1 MQEILIGLIVALDVV
16 ALYLLLP
23 SVKQRFL
30 LALWTALLHMIFP
43 IIGFTIG
50 NMMVAFLTQWSN
62 IISSILLFFIGL
74 HLILSTQNRQINPIP
89 VSILA
94 ISASLDT
101 FSVSISFGMLNL
113 QKYLFIVS
121 AGIWTFFL
129 SYISLT
135 LARKGH
141 RKYKGKSLKWV
152 AGISLMVFSIYAL
165 LNYQ

>member
-1 MQEILIGLIVALDVV
+1 MQEILIGLVVALDVV
-16 ALYLLLP
+16 ALYLLL
-23 SVKQRFL
+23 STVKQRFF

-50 NMMVAFLTQWSN
+50 NMMVAILMQWSN

-74 HLILSTQNRQINPIP
+74 HLILSTHNRQITPIP
-89 VSILA
+89 VWILA

-113 QKYLFIVS
+113 QKYLFIIS
-121 AGIWTFFL
+121 AGIWTFVL

-135 LARKGH
+135 LARRSQRSFKGQ
-141 RKYKGKSLKWV
+141 SLKWI
-152 AGISLMVFSIYAL
+152 AGISLMTFSVYAL
-165 LNYQ
+165 LNN